1 MTFRKTLFLTV
12 LAGVL
17 LLLIPYSVPLILALL
32 TAILLE
38 SVINLLIST
47 LKVKRV
53 AAVSISFILFLGVF
67 SLGGYWVITTL
78 IVQSMELAQRL
89 PSYS

>member
-67 SLGGYWVITTL
+67 SLAGYWVITTL